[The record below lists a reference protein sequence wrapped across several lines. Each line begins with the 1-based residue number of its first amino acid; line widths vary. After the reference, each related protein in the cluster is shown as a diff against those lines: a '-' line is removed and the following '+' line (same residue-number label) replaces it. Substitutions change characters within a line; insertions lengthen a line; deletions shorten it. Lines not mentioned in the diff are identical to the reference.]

1 MKRILQFTAFI
12 LTLPC
17 YSQVD
22 TLIYAP
28 VNNIQEMG
36 WVGDKTPEPICG
48 LDSLTNWIDI
58 NNTLMNKSDTIAE
71 KQFVAVQVWVDTTG
85 NLSDIG
91 VIRGMGKP
99 YDQEAY
105 RLLSECPIRWIP
117 GELRK
122 KKNTS
127 NNTCIF
133 YKKVIITCSNRSVYA
148 IGFCTARISWS
159 K

>member
-1 MKRILQFTAFI
+1 MKKILQFAVFI
-12 LTLPC
+12 LTISS
-17 YSQVD
+17 YGQVD
-22 TLIYAP
+22 SSIYAP

-48 LDSLTNWIDI
+48 LDSLINWIDN
-58 NNTLMNKSDTIAE
+58 NNTLMNKSDTITE

-91 VIRGMGKP
+91 VIQGMGKP
-99 YDQEAY
+99 YDQEAH

-122 KKNTS
+122 KKLRTRL
-127 NNTCIF
+127 
-133 YKKVIITCSNRSVYA
+133 VIPVHFTR
-148 IGFCTARISWS
+148 